1 MIELRGISKSYS
13 AATNEVRA
21 LDGVDIHIGLGE
33 AVCIVGKSG
42 SGKTTLL
49 DIVATLLKPT
59 AGRYLLE
66 GEDVSKLSERALAQL
81 RNRRL
86 GFVFQSFH
94 LLNELSVLQNICL
107 PSRYR
112 GGEDLEPAARRWLA
126 RLGMAGLADR
136 RPVELSGG
144 QQQRVAIAR
153 ALVTDPAVLLADE
166 PTGNLDSATGAE
178 VVELLLDV
186 ARAGRT
192 LILVTHDND
201 VARRFPRRIVLADGR
216 VVED

>member
-1 MIELRGISKSYS
+1 MIELRGISKSYR
-13 AATNEVRA
+13 AGANEVRA
-21 LDGVDIHIGLGE
+21 LDGVDIDIGPGE

-59 AGRYLLE
+59 AGRYLFD
-66 GEDVSKLSERALAQL
+66 GEDVSRLSERALAQL

-94 LLNELSVLQNICL
+94 LLNELSVLQNVCL

-112 GGEDLEPAARRWLA
+112 GGEDLEPGARRWLA
-126 RLGMAGLADR
+126 RLGLDGLADR

-166 PTGNLDSATGAE
+166 PTGNLDSATGGE

-192 LILVTHDND
+192 LILVTHDDD

-216 VVED
+216 VVAD

>member
-13 AATNEVRA
+13 AAANEVRA
-21 LDGVDIHIGLGE
+21 LDGIDIDIGPGE

-59 AGRYLLE
+59 AGRYLFE
-66 GEDVSKLSERALAQL
+66 REDVSQLSERALAQL

-94 LLNELSVLQNICL
+94 LLNELSVLQNVCL

-126 RLGMAGLADR
+126 RLGMDGLADR

-201 VARRFPRRIVLADGR
+201 VARRFPRRITLADGR
-216 VVED
+216 VVGD